1 MLFTVL
7 DQMKI
12 TTITKIKNLMSDC
25 FNSLFSLQKIKVD
38 KKFPIFIMDNIDSEI
53 QYASWFLYIQPSY
66 LNEQCL
72 VDNNQTYCFHDMH
85 DVETPI

>member
-38 KKFPIFIMDNIDSEI
+38 MKFPIFIMDNIDSEI
-53 QYASWFLYIQPSY
+53 QYAS
-66 LNEQCL
+66 
-72 VDNNQTYCFHDMH
+72 
-85 DVETPI
+85 